1 MNAHT
6 SRVSSQSTGTFWS
19 ISRRNALLVTTFDGA
34 RPLVAVDE
42 DKTANEDGNT
52 DEDEETEDL
61 LRLLSPDGV
70 VFGGTCFLLLPVEL
84 LVARGT
90 MSSSSAGNGW

>member
-1 MNAHT
+1 MKAHT
-6 SRVSSQSTGTFWS
+6 SRVSSQSTGTVWS
-19 ISRRNALLVTTFDGA
+19 ISRRKALLVTTFDGA

-42 DKTANEDGNT
+42 DGNT
-52 DEDEETEDL
+52 DEDEDVVDL